1 MPRPT
6 MELREEDYQGTF
18 NDFERKEPDALISM
32 EDEGAKSILLD
43 IAANTS
49 TMNKKLE
56 IGAERP

>member
-1 MPRPT
+1 